1 MVNLPKKFYGM
12 GTLSTSSFGR
22 NFMRSFYGLNEYPM
36 DIIDREDEFLIRVA
50 IPGATNV
57 SVSVEDTVLLLD
69 VDRDSSEEAEEGQFN
84 IQGITDYAFSKTL
97 SLSNT
102 NIDVDKITSKY
113 SKGILEVT
121 LPKTEEA
128 KPKIIPVDVVM
139 E

>member
-1 MVNLPKKFYGM
+1 
-12 GTLSTSSFGR
+12 
-22 NFMRSFYGLNEYPM
+22 MRSFYGLNEYPM

>member
-1 MVNLPKKFYGM
+1 MVNLM
-12 GTLSTSSFGR
+12 GTLSTTSFGR

-57 SVSVEDTVLLLD
+57 AVSVEDTSLLID
-69 VDRDSSEEAEEGQFN
+69 VDRDTSEEPEKGQFN
-84 IQGITDYAFSKTL
+84 IQGITDYEFSKTL

-102 NIDVDKITSKY
+102 NIDVEQITSKY
-113 SKGILEVT
+113 SRGILEIT

-128 KPKIIPVDVVM
+128 KPKIIPVDVSM